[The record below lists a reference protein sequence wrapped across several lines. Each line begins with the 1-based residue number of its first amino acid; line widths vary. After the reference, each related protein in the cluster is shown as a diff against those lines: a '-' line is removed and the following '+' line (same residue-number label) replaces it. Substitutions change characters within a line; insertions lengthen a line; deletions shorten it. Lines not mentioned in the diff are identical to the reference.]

1 MSSAQK
7 PVLIGDEMFLC
18 VQYNS
23 NAQRIIAQW
32 ILLCTCVLD
41 AIRLVFATGM
51 KGTHVSCSKEERKW
65 GELSENDSH
74 LMLNLF
80 KLRLNIL

>member
-1 MSSAQK
+1 MNSAQEV
-7 PVLIGDEMFLC
+7 VLIGDEMFLC

-41 AIRLVFATGM
+41 AIRLVFRR
-51 KGTHVSCSKEERKW
+51 E
-65 GELSENDSH
+65 
-74 LMLNLF
+74 
-80 KLRLNIL
+80 